1 MYDKQD
7 QLPIGVLWT
16 RRFYSGVIN
25 HSLYINKSLFLTM
38 YDFRQCFEK
47 VWLEDSLLSLWKLR
61 MTYDMSKLISQMN
74 KKSEA
79 VVKTPEG
86 ETDSFQLGPNAK
98 QGTVLGPVISSA
110 SIAECCDEQK
120 DGGGI
125 IGTSQVRSLSFV
137 DDIAGLNH
145 NIKDAHDSHVVTLFS
160 KKKRLP
166 LNEDMCYSSC
176 QCPHQ

>member
-47 VWLEDSLLSLWKLR
+47 VWLEDSLLSLWKLG
-61 MTYDMSKLISQMN
+61 MTDEMPKLISQMN
-74 KKSEA
+74 IKSEA

-125 IGTSQVRSLSFV
+125 IGTSQVRSLSYH
-137 DDIAGLNH
+137 ISYH
-145 NIKDAHDSHVVTLFS
+145 ISYCRIKS
-160 KKKRLP
+160 
-166 LNEDMCYSSC
+166 
-176 QCPHQ
+176 